1 MTVVPRPGPEGPP
14 LSVEGVHKRY
24 GRVDALSGVDV
35 EIAEGEILAL
45 LGANGAGKTTFM
57 SIVATL
63 RRADAGRVRIQGL
76 DVLREPR
83 VARRHLGYAPQETG
97 VYPTLSVR
105 QNLEFFGEL
114 AGIRRSAL
122 RNRIVEVA
130 EAVDLQEQLPRPA
143 RTLSG
148 GEARR
153 LHTAMT
159 LMCRAPLLLL
169 DEPTV
174 GVDVQTR
181 GRLLEVV
188 KERADEGV
196 AVCYSTHYL
205 PEVEQLAASINIIS
219 GGRIVAK
226 GTLEQLLATHAQSF
240 VELHF
245 DSVVPAA
252 LLGRADSHATG
263 STLTIPTTDPPA
275 VTAAELLAQL
285 GSQAQDLRGVR
296 LVQPSLESVFLEVTE
311 RASNGA
317 ADESNHV
324 AYT

>member
-1 MTVVPRPGPEGPP
+1 MTVPRPGSQEPP

-24 GRVDALSGVDV
+24 GHVDALSGVDV
-35 EIAEGEILAL
+35 EIAEGQILAL
-45 LGANGAGKTTFM
+45 LGANGAGKTTLM

-63 RRADAGRVRIQGL
+63 RRPDAGRVRIQGV
-76 DVLREPR
+76 DVVREPR
-83 VARRHLGYAPQETG
+83 VARRHLGYAPQDTG
-97 VYPTLSVR
+97 VYPALSVR

-114 AGIRRSAL
+114 AGIGRGTL
-122 RNRIVEVA
+122 RDRVVEVA
-130 EAVDLQEQLPRPA
+130 EAVDLQEQLSRPA

-205 PEVEQLAASINIIS
+205 PEVEQLAASINIIN
-219 GGRIVAK
+219 GGRIVAR

-245 DSVVPAA
+245 DSVVPAT
-252 LLGRADSHATG
+252 LLDRTDSHATG

-275 VTAAELLAQL
+275 VTAAKLLSQL
-285 GSQAQDLRGVR
+285 GPQAQDLRGVR

-311 RASNGA
+311 RTSNGVA
-317 ADESNHV
+317 GESKHV